1 MNWLRSI
8 EGLFEEE
15 EVVRIEAPFRTQ
27 KIKRGKEYETCVT

>member
-27 KIKRGKEYETCVT
+27 NKKGKGI